1 MPKKT
6 KINIEE
12 NEVKEV
18 PANPKTPRNNT
29 PEDKVKKS
37 MKEVQSNTCPII
49 KLDKRSITGIENLK
63 KEYLKIKEK
72 IYNEIMNEINKEL
85 NKQ

>member
-1 MPKKT
+1 M
-6 KINIEE
+6 E
-12 NEVKEV
+12 
-18 PANPKTPRNNT
+18 
-29 PEDKVKKS
+29 
-37 MKEVQSNTCPII
+37 EVQSNTCPII
-49 KLDKRSITGIENLK
+49 KLDKRSITEIENLK